1 MEASEGSKPSRYR
14 TTRIALILG
23 VLLIGFTRL
32 EDRAILGIP
41 GPGASAMA
49 AMAIPPAEEVDDGSY
64 ADEPDAAVPI
74 AKATRLPRNRVR
86 RALRDRDF
94 ATIARRDGPVIAA
107 PSDGAAAV
115 PDPTGTAA
123 TEAFAAAPAAGPPVL
138 ALAAPALGPIANNVF
153 SASTPPP
160 GTTSSSSGGSSGGG
174 TSSGGTTT
182 SSGGT
187 TSSSGG
193 TTSSGGDPNQ
203 PPAVPEPATWLSL
216 ILGLFGVGLTMRL
229 RRRRAA
235 FQPAANA

>member
-41 GPGASAMA
+41 GQGASAMA
-49 AMAIPPAEEVDDGSY
+49 AMAIPPSEEVDDGSY

-138 ALAAPALGPIANNVF
+138 ALATPALGPIANNVF

-174 TSSGGTTT
+174 T

-216 ILGLFGVGLTMRL
+216 ILGLFGVGMTMRL
-229 RRRRAA
+229 RRRAG

>member
-41 GPGASAMA
+41 GQGASAMA
-49 AMAIPPAEEVDDGSY
+49 AMAIPPSEEVDDGSY

-138 ALAAPALGPIANNVF
+138 ALATPALGPIANNVF

-160 GTTSSSSGGSSGGG
+160 GTTSSSSGGSSSGG

-216 ILGLFGVGLTMRL
+216 ILGLFGVGMTMRL
-229 RRRRAA
+229 RRRAG

>member
-41 GPGASAMA
+41 GQGASAMA
-49 AMAIPPAEEVDDGSY
+49 AMAIPPSEEVDDGSYAVDDGSY

-138 ALAAPALGPIANNVF
+138 ALATPALGPIANNVF

-174 TSSGGTTT
+174 T

-216 ILGLFGVGLTMRL
+216 ILGLFGVGMTMRL
-229 RRRRAA
+229 RRRAG

>member
-41 GPGASAMA
+41 GQGASAMA
-49 AMAIPPAEEVDDGSY
+49 AMVIPPSEEVDDGSY

-138 ALAAPALGPIANNVF
+138 ALATPALGPIANNVF

-216 ILGLFGVGLTMRL
+216 ILGLFGVGMTMRL
-229 RRRRAA
+229 RRRAG

>member
-41 GPGASAMA
+41 GQGASAMA
-49 AMAIPPAEEVDDGSY
+49 AMAIPPSEEVDDGSY

-138 ALAAPALGPIANNVF
+138 ALATPALGPIANNVF

-216 ILGLFGVGLTMRL
+216 ILGLFGVGMTMRL
-229 RRRRAA
+229 RRRAG